1 MRTVNYKEKDYDQI
15 FLSMMQDAYQYN
27 LVSSDERFL
36 DYINNRQDIE
46 NMYCLFLSVY
56 AFENSQIF
64 EEMTKLYNSNDIDKA
79 QGRDLDIIGNRFGIP
94 RPSARKSSVELTFQ
108 INTIDP
114 TLDFKIPKGTIVS
127 TENGKNYY
135 TVEDAVIIRG
145 QSTTTVQAMSSD
157 NGYGSRVDR
166 ETLKY
171 CSING
176 VSVTNLKGSSGG
188 RGAYTDKEYR
198 QLIKN
203 WAYSHIKGTKEAYD
217 LFFAYYDGIDSYRLF
232 PLWDGPGTLKIIVDP
247 SDDWIL
253 NDISEKIFENVQL
266 IDDDVFVTGAI
277 PRRVDIKVNVNVDID
292 NAQYY
297 SVDEREEIAIRVQK
311 AIRLF
316 IDGGYRK
323 DGRYFSGMGIG
334 SDLILFQLGMFI
346 ASEVEEV
353 RSVDFRDTIKNIDN
367 TILAKDLSMIT
378 GDQQDKCYD
387 KTTNKLYS
395 DTSHEFVSPLLYIT
409 NATRLETDNTGFDIT
424 FWKDG
429 EEIQVDKTLA
439 DATENRIYDLTGI
452 DLYGCTI
459 HIKNNKA
466 NTTASIGKIIIYGT
480 DSKDSD
486 NSYNTHI
493 RISDEEI
500 CTSGDIEVTIQNDY
514 VNDTYTVCY

>member
-1 MRTVNYKEKDYDQI
+1 MRTVNYKEKDYDQL
-15 FLSMMQDAYQYN
+15 FLSMMQDAYQYG

-36 DYINNRQDIE
+36 DYVRNRQDIE
-46 NMYCLFLSVY
+46 NNYCLFLSVY

-79 QGRDLDIIGNRFGIP
+79 QGKDLDIIGNKFGIP
-94 RPSARKSSVELTFQ
+94 RPSARKSSVELTFTRT
-108 INTIDP
+108 INQDV
-114 TLDFKIPKGTIVS
+114 DFTIPKGTIVS
-127 TENGKNYY
+127 TVTGKNYY

-157 NGYGSRVDR
+157 NGYNSRVDR
-166 ETLKY
+166 NTLTV
-171 CSING
+171 CSIG
-176 VSVTNLKGSSGG
+176 SVTVTNLKGSSGG
-188 RGAYTDKEYR
+188 RSAYTDKEYR

-203 WAYSHIKGTKEAYD
+203 WTYSHIKGTKEAYD

-232 PLWDGPGTLKIIVDP
+232 PQWDGAGTLKIIVDP

-253 NDISEKIFENVQL
+253 NDISTKIYQNVQL
-266 IDDDVFVTGAI
+266 IDDDVYVTGAI
-277 PRRVDIKVNVNVDID
+277 PRRIDIKVNINVDID

-297 SVDEREEIAIRVQK
+297 SIEEREEIATRVEK

-323 DGRYFSGMGIG
+323 DGRYFYGMSIG
-334 SDLILFQLGMFI
+334 EDFIPFQLGLFI

-367 TILAKDLSMIT
+367 TIFANEFSQVGG
-378 GDQQDKCYD
+378 GDDYCYD
-387 KTTNKLYS
+387 KTTKKLYS
-395 DTSHEFVSPLLYIT
+395 DSSREFVSPLLYIT
-409 NATRLETDNTGFDIT
+409 NAIRMETDNDGFEIS

-429 EEIQVDKTLA
+429 EKLDIDTSAIMSANGK
-439 DATENRIYDLTGI
+439 IYDLTGI

-459 HIKNNKA
+459 HLRAYSDIG
-466 NTTASIGKIIIYGT
+466 ASIGKLVIYGT
-480 DSKDSD
+480 DSMDSD
-486 NSYNTHI
+486 NSYNTHV

-500 CTSGDIEVTIQNDY
+500 ATSGDIEVTIQNDY
-514 VNDTYTVCY
+514 VNDSYTVCF